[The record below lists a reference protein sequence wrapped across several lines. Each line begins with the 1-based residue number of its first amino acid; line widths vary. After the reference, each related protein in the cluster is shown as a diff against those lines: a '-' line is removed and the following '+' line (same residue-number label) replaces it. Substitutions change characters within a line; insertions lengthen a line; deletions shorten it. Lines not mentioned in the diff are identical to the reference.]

1 LVDRISGKRL
11 GEIMWN
17 FGDLLDIVAAAVPPT
32 APATIHDGQATPW
45 HSSKRR
51 MDSLARA
58 MIARGAKAGDKV
70 AFYLRNSPAYTEMT
84 GACFL
89 ASLTHANVN
98 YRFNASEVFYIVDN
112 ADAVVLVYDEEFRP
126 IVEDIRGRL
135 TKVMLLIEVSRQNT
149 PPAFAESYERL
160 ASEDNAH
167 VTLPARSPENQV
179 MAYTGGTTGMPKGV
193 VFRQGDLAPYLWRIS
208 TVFGPDIP
216 DNAAH
221 ISSLIRGNG
230 DHGKRY
236 LIACPQ
242 MHSTGFWVTMWSM
255 LTGGCIITISSP
267 SLDPALIWQT
277 VERDRATNLTIVGDS
292 FARPLLA
299 LLETNPTRFD
309 LRSLTGIG
317 SSGAMWSADVKT
329 RLLHHLPQAVLLDA
343 MSSTESMGVGVA
355 ITALDGSPQT
365 AGFTPSADTIVL
377 DEYDRP
383 LPAGT
388 GQVGRLAVGG
398 MQPLG
403 YYKDPEKTAK
413 TFKLID
419 GKRYSIP
426 GDFATLEA
434 DGSIKLLGRGSH
446 CINTGG
452 EKVYPEEVEEALKT
466 HPSVE
471 DALVIGMADAQW
483 GQAVT
488 GVISLVPG
496 ASFNE
501 PALRAHVR
509 KSLAGYKVPKR
520 ILVTSEPMRGP
531 NGKADYK
538 RVTAVALRELTAD
551 AIA

>member
-1 LVDRISGKRL
+1 
-11 GEIMWN
+11 
-17 FGDLLDIVAAAVPPT
+17 
-32 APATIHDGQATPW
+32 
-45 HSSKRR
+45 
-51 MDSLARA
+51 
-58 MIARGAKAGDKV
+58 
-70 AFYLRNSPAYTEMT
+70 
-84 GACFL
+84 
-89 ASLTHANVN
+89 
-98 YRFNASEVFYIVDN
+98 
-112 ADAVVLVYDEEFRP
+112 
-126 IVEDIRGRL
+126 
-135 TKVMLLIEVSRQNT
+135 
-149 PPAFAESYERL
+149 
-160 ASEDNAH
+160 
-167 VTLPARSPENQV
+167 
-179 MAYTGGTTGMPKGV
+179 
-193 VFRQGDLAPYLWRIS
+193 
-208 TVFGPDIP
+208 
-216 DNAAH
+216 
-221 ISSLIRGNG
+221 
-230 DHGKRY
+230 
-236 LIACPQ
+236 
-242 MHSTGFWVTMWSM
+242 
-255 LTGGCIITISSP
+255 
-267 SLDPALIWQT
+267 
-277 VERDRATNLTIVGDS
+277 
-292 FARPLLA
+292 
-299 LLETNPTRFD
+299 
-309 LRSLTGIG
+309 
-317 SSGAMWSADVKT
+317 
-329 RLLHHLPQAVLLDA
+329 
-343 MSSTESMGVGVA
+343 
-355 ITALDGSPQT
+355 
-365 AGFTPSADTIVL
+365 
-377 DEYDRP
+377 
-383 LPAGT
+383 
-388 GQVGRLAVGG
+388 VGRLAVGG